1 MDVAIEIARH
11 RPYLFTV
18 AYRMLG
24 SRQDAEDVL
33 QEAFLRAER
42 AGGDEVVEPRAW
54 LTRIVSR
61 LALDRLTSARARRES
76 YTGPWL
82 PEPLVGEPLVGE
94 PGAGRAAD
102 PADSVTLD
110 EQISLAFL
118 RVLESLSPAERAVYV
133 LHEAFGLP
141 LAEVAEVVGRSP
153 AACRQLVVRARR
165 HVKGSAPRFDPDPDE
180 RTRVVAAF
188 QRACEDGD
196 LAGLARVLD
205 ENVVLTADGGGV
217 VNAVRRPITG
227 RDRVAHTLASGLRS
241 TPGLTLLAAQVNRQ
255 PGLVVRHPGGAV
267 AGVVGFVVLDGHI
280 TEIDVVAN
288 PHKLAAVDPVD
299 PSGPAAP
306 A

>member
-1 MDVAIEIARH
+1 MDVASELARH

-42 AGGDEVVEPRAW
+42 AGGDDVVEPRAW

-61 LALDRLTSARARRES
+61 LALDRLTSARARRER

-82 PEPLVGEPLVGE
+82 PEPLVGEPSAG
-94 PGAGRAAD
+94 GAID

-110 EQISLAFL
+110 DQISLAFL
-118 RVLESLSPAERAVYV
+118 RVLETLSPAERAVYV

-141 LAEVAEVVGRSP
+141 LAEVADVVGRSP
-153 AACRQLVVRARR
+153 AACRQLAVRARR
-165 HVKGSAPRFDPDPDE
+165 HVQDAAPRFDPDPHE

-196 LAGLARVLD
+196 LAGLAHVLD

-217 VNAVRRPITG
+217 VAAARQPLTG
-227 RDRVAHTLASGLRS
+227 RDRVARTLTAGLR
-241 TPGLTLLAAQVNRQ
+241 TVPGIQLAAAAVNGQ
-255 PGLVVRHPGGAV
+255 PGLVARDADDAV
-267 AGVVGFVVLDGHI
+267 VVVVGFVVHDGRI

-288 PHKLAAVDPVD
+288 PDKLGGIDPAR
-299 PSGPAAP
+299 PS
-306 A
+306 

>member
-1 MDVAIEIARH
+1 MDVATEIARH

-24 SRQDAEDVL
+24 SRHDAEDVL

-42 AGGDEVVEPRAW
+42 AGGDDVIEPRAW

-61 LALDRLTSARARRES
+61 LALDRLTSAQARRER

-82 PEPLVGEPLVGE
+82 PEPLVGEAGTA
-94 PGAGRAAD
+94 GATGGVD

-118 RVLESLSPAERAVYV
+118 RVLENLSPAERAVYV

-141 LAEVAEVVGRSP
+141 LSEVAEVVGRSP
-153 AACRQLVVRARR
+153 AACRQLAVRARS
-165 HVKGSAPRFDPDPDE
+165 HVRDAAPRFDPDPVE
-180 RTRVVAAF
+180 RNRVVAAF

-217 VNAVRRPITG
+217 VAAARRPVTG
-227 RDRVAHTLASGLRS
+227 RDRVANTVLAGLRA
-241 TPGLTLLAAQVNRQ
+241 TPGATLQATRVNGE
-255 PGLVVRHPGGAV
+255 PGLIARGPGSIA
-267 AGVVGFVVLDGHI
+267 VVGFVVLGGRI
-280 TEIDVVAN
+280 TEIDIVAN
-288 PHKLAAVDPVD
+288 PDKLAGIDTTDP
-299 PSGPAAP
+299 A
-306 A
+306 